1 MGKQEVLIIMNLTSK
16 FVANIEFR
24 KIIMHA
30 TLKPLPGKLKLGFWV
45 LQEPCRGLMI
55 VLPNWFIVL
64 DLVRKHGLT
73 KMTIQHCQLFYFQ
86 ARWSQ
91 WRFQLKSSF
100 THSAPVNIFSILG
113 NNFFEGLL
121 NRKIIQPQYH
131 NHLGND
137 IASLWKYKF
146 ILDHGGN
153 MEKGAEKRW
162 KFYAVYAVYK
172 LRNICHCPQGKPHS
186 LCIHCSI

>member
-1 MGKQEVLIIMNLTSK
+1 MGKQEVLITMNLTSE

-30 TLKPLPGKLKLGFWV
+30 TQKWQKPLPGKLKLGFWV
-45 LQEPCRGLMI
+45 LQEPCRGLML

-64 DLVRKHGLT
+64 DLVRKYGST

-86 ARWSQ
+86 ARWS
-91 WRFQLKSSF
+91 WWKFQLKSSF

-137 IASLWKYKF
+137 IASLWK
-146 ILDHGGN
+146 N
-153 MEKGAEKRW
+153 
-162 KFYAVYAVYK
+162 V
-172 LRNICHCPQGKPHS
+172 
-186 LCIHCSI
+186 

>member
-1 MGKQEVLIIMNLTSK
+1 MSLVNSYFDRLLKVFDIVHWQECMGKQEVLIIMNLTSE

-30 TLKPLPGKLKLGFWV
+30 TQKWQKPLPGKLKLGFWV

-64 DLVRKHGLT
+64 DLVRKYRST

-86 ARWSQ
+86 ARWS
-91 WRFQLKSSF
+91 WWKFQLKSSF

-131 NHLGND
+131 NHLGSD
-137 IASLWKYKF
+137 IASLWK
-146 ILDHGGN
+146 N
-153 MEKGAEKRW
+153 
-162 KFYAVYAVYK
+162 V
-172 LRNICHCPQGKPHS
+172 
-186 LCIHCSI
+186 